1 MLGQRA
7 QNKFINSLTIQSM
20 AKNDFREVLRLI
32 KAIFNLITELVP
44 IAGDVIDIIDRIV
57 AVVQD
62 YKAEKALND
71 DYKA

>member
-1 MLGQRA
+1 
-7 QNKFINSLTIQSM
+7 M

-32 KAIFNLITELVP
+32 RAFFQLITELVP
-44 IAGDVIDIIDRIV
+44 IAGDCLDIVDRII

-62 YKAEKALND
+62 YKAEKALKD